1 MKDKSSEVCGIKSI
15 FTMRMDSHDKN
26 EFSEQ
31 FILFLACQAF
41 PWPLNKLFLKQ
52 LV

>member
-26 EFSEQ
+26 EFSE
-31 FILFLACQAF
+31 
-41 PWPLNKLFLKQ
+41 
-52 LV
+52 